1 MGLVEIDPFDRSPRL
16 GANQLGAACG
26 KLEDAQ

>member
-1 MGLVEIDPFDRSPRL
+1 MDPFGIDPFDRPPTLATRR
-16 GANQLGAACG
+16 GAACG